1 MPCPCLG
8 SVSGQCAELLGALSG
23 ILVSLGHDLF
33 AAVGADDGRVTTQA
47 CGGAREMIAAARTD
61 HLDLG
66 FSAAPSP
73 SLRIREAPL
82 GTSAAVAARWCWTR
96 TAAARVGRTREVIV
110 RSIKP
115 SDAEGS
121 LQDGYV

>member
-47 CGGAREMIAAARTD
+47 CGGAREMIAGARTD
-61 HLDLG
+61 HIDLDFVFQRLLLHRFASG
-66 FSAAPSP
+66 MRHSVPRLW
-73 SLRIREAPL
+73 LRHA
-82 GTSAAVAARWCWTR
+82 GAVTEWPRPAE
-96 TAAARVGRTREVIV
+96 VGLRM
-110 RSIKP
+110 
-115 SDAEGS
+115 
-121 LQDGYV
+121 